1 MKNSRFLIYYNSEKP
16 TEDYCVDEFGWYDT
30 IGNPS
35 YSFSEKRTNYIIH
48 IITKGQCHLTV
59 WEDDKEFNYTLTSG
73 QAFIIRPGIRHKYVS
88 ESADPYYRYW
98 LSLSGRTVES
108 LLCSCGIG
116 PNVYVIENLDVK
128 EVEKLFGKFY
138 QALQRERAPVYD
150 FLALSY
156 LMLGMFKRVV
166 SNVQNTVPKTQK
178 QIMLDAVSQ
187 YVENNLDQNLSIADI
202 ANRFGYE
209 RSWLYRT
216 FLNEKGFSLQQY
228 MIMTKIKKARYL
240 VAETEMS
247 YEQIAHTL
255 GYNSYS
261 AFSKVFKKI
270 VGTSPSE
277 YRCNSREYKRGKV
290 VKDSKTGKGSKSK
303 KTVK

>member
-1 MKNSRFLIYYNSEKP
+1 MLENSKWIWFENKSIIDTYGEFIFDFELEKFNNV
-16 TEDYCVDEFGWYDT
+16 TVNLTGDSNCNLYVNGELAYFSICADY
-30 IGNPS
+30 
-35 YSFSEKRTNYIIH
+35 
-48 IITKGQCHLTV
+48 
-59 WEDDKEFNYTLTSG
+59 
-73 QAFIIRPGIRHKYVS
+73 
-88 ESADPYYRYW
+88 
-98 LSLSGRTVES
+98 
-108 LLCSCGIG
+108 
-116 PNVYVIENLDVK
+116 LDVK

-187 YVENNLDQNLSIADI
+187 YVENNLDQNLSITDI

-290 VKDSKTGKGSKSK
+290 VKDSKTGKGSNSK